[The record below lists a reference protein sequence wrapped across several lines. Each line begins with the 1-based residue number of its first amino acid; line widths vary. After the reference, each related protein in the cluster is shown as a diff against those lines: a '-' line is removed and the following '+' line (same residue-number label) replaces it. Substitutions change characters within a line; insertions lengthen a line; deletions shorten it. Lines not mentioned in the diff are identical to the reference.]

1 MRLPSG
7 TERGIQAAASV
18 VTYEQRLNEE
28 LAWALREG
36 SDHFGGGSAVHKAL
50 LKITRRLAELRI
62 PYVIA
67 GGMALFFH
75 GYRRFTEDVDIVV
88 TAQGLQQLHQH
99 LEGLGYVP
107 LFPGSRGLRDAEHG
121 VRIEFLVSGD
131 YPGDGKPKPVAFPD
145 PMAAAVEIE
154 GLRFLGLVK
163 LVELKLASGTNP
175 GRRKDLGDVQE
186 LVRLLK
192 LPAAFAEQLH
202 PSVRATYHELWTEV
216 QGPPQI

>member
-1 MRLPSG
+1 M
-7 TERGIQAAASV
+7 QALASV
-18 VTYEQRLNEE
+18 GTYEQRLNEE
-28 LAWALREG
+28 PAWALREG

-50 LKITRRLAELRI
+50 LKITRRLTELRI

-88 TAQGLQQLHQH
+88 TAAGLEQLHQH

-107 LFPGSRGLRDAEHG
+107 LFPGSRGLRDAEYG
-121 VRIEFLVSGD
+121 VRIEFLVSGE
-131 YPGDGKPKPVAFPD
+131 YPGDGKPKPVTFPD
-145 PMAAAVEIE
+145 PAAAVEVE

-163 LVELKLASGTNP
+163 LVELKLASGTSP

-186 LVRLLK
+186 LIRLLK
-192 LPAAFAEQLH
+192 LSAAFAEHLH
-202 PSVRATYHELWTEV
+202 PSVRATYHELWTEL
-216 QGPPQI
+216 QELPPS

>member
-1 MRLPSG
+1 VG
-7 TERGIQAAASV
+7 
-18 VTYEQRLNEE
+18 TYEQRLNEE
-28 LAWALREG
+28 PAWALREG

-50 LKITRRLAELRI
+50 LKITRRLMELRI

-88 TAQGLQQLHQH
+88 TAAGLQHLHQH

-121 VRIEFLVSGD
+121 VRIEFLVSGE
-131 YPGDGKPKPVAFPD
+131 YPGDGKPKPVTFPD
-145 PMAAAVEIE
+145 PVAAAVELE

-163 LVELKLASGTNP
+163 LVELKLASGTSP

-186 LVRLLK
+186 LIRLLK
-192 LPAAFAEQLH
+192 LSAAFADQLN
-202 PSVRATYHELWTEV
+202 PSVRATYHELWTEL
-216 QGPPQI
+216 QELPPI